1 MLPSATM
8 PLITAMMLPTR
19 VTGMHWI
26 AMTWLITGIET
37 RVITPMTSS
46 RASTMSATK
55 LADHLQRLEHF
66 ETARQCFRCQLT
78 YR

>member
-1 MLPSATM
+1 
-8 PLITAMMLPTR
+8 
-19 VTGMHWI
+19 
-26 AMTWLITGIET
+26 MTWLITGIET